1 MTFSKQFP
9 LLLYFFFFFYF
20 PLLNASKP
28 KRCYSSSCG
37 GNNLDVS
44 FPFWLSPEQSSSCGY
59 PGFNLHCETAL
70 KLPNSRPF
78 LVQDIKSQRIHLRDP
93 DNCLARRLLSFDA
106 SGSLFSPL
114 HHVNYTFLSCHHE
127 NVKSSSLEPIH
138 CLANSTP
145 SDLTSSMP
153 SSCQIFK
160 TLLLPVYS
168 PLAVDLNKQDLWL
181 KWDSPDCT
189 GCVDFSPL
197 CSFINNTILK
207 VKCFTYVDS
216 GNPWLITLK
225 ILCLCLSVPFFIVI
239 TPAVCIIFIPI
250 QQQAK
255 SAPWRNDT
263 LCPICLSEYTSE
275 ETVKSLPECE
285 HCFHIECINP
295 WLKLHNSCPVCRNSP
310 SSLLTKA
317 ATTNAV

>member
-44 FPFWLSPEQSSSCGY
+44 FPFWLSPEQSSSCDY

-70 KLPNSRPF
+70 KLPNSRRF

-106 SGSLFSPL
+106 SMSPFSPL
-114 HHVNYTFLSCHHE
+114 HLVNYTFLSCHNE

-138 CLANSTP
+138 CLTNSTP
-145 SDLTSSMP
+145 SDLTGSMP
-153 SSCQIFK
+153 SSCQTLK
-160 TLLLPVYS
+160 TLLLPVSS
-168 PLAVDLNKQDLWL
+168 PLAGDLNKQDLWL

-197 CSFINNTILK
+197 CSHKQYHPQSQML
-207 VKCFTYVDS
+207 
-216 GNPWLITLK
+216 
-225 ILCLCLSVPFFIVI
+225 
-239 TPAVCIIFIPI
+239 
-250 QQQAK
+250 
-255 SAPWRNDT
+255 
-263 LCPICLSEYTSE
+263 
-275 ETVKSLPECE
+275 
-285 HCFHIECINP
+285 HI
-295 WLKLHNSCPVCRNSP
+295 R
-310 SSLLTKA
+310 
-317 ATTNAV
+317 